1 MDHKQL
7 PKDRLTAIY
16 KTMVRIRKF
25 ELKVNELFLKGL
37 IPGTIHL
44 SHGQEGVAAGA
55 VSALERDDRIVLTH
69 RPHGQA
75 LAKGMEPK
83 RLMAEIL
90 GKVGGCCKGKG
101 GSMHIADVQN
111 GVMPSLPI
119 VGAGIPIAAGIAF
132 AFKRDKRGSI
142 AMSFFGDGTTNIG
155 AFHEGLNIAAI
166 WNLPVVFICE
176 NNLYAVS
183 TSIRKTSLLE
193 NLSTKAASY
202 GISGVTV
209 DGNDVEE
216 VFFSAKGA
224 VDRARDGKGPTL
236 IECKTYR
243 HGGHSRTDPGTY
255 RPAEE
260 VEKWLKSDPLLL
272 CRKKLLERGHLAEE
286 ECAALEDEETIL
298 INDAAEFAVS
308 SKAPEKNVA
317 LEDVLA

>member
-1 MDHKQL
+1 MEPRRL
-7 PKDRLTAIY
+7 PKNRLIDIY
-16 KTMVRIRKF
+16 RIMVRIRNF

-55 VSALERDDRIVLTH
+55 VSTLKREDRVVLTH
-69 RPHGQA
+69 RPHGHA

-83 RLMAEIL
+83 KLLAEIL
-90 GKVGGCCKGKG
+90 GKVDGCCKGKG

-132 AFKRDKRGSI
+132 ALKRERRSGV
-142 AMSFFGDGTTNIG
+142 AMSFFGDGATNIG

-183 TSIRKTSLLE
+183 TPIRKTSLLE
-193 NLSTKAASY
+193 NLSEKASSY
-202 GISGVTV
+202 GIPGVTV

-216 VFFSAKGA
+216 VFFAAERA
-224 VDRARDGKGPTL
+224 VYRARAGRGPTL

-255 RPAEE
+255 RPTEE
-260 VEKWLKSDPLLL
+260 VENWLKRDPLIL
-272 CRKKLLERGHLAEE
+272 CRKMLLEREHLTEE
-286 ECAALEDEETIL
+286 ECADLENVEIAL
-298 INDAAEFAVS
+298 INDAADFAVS
-308 SKAPEKNVA
+308 SEAPEGKAA
-317 LEDVLA
+317 LEDVSA